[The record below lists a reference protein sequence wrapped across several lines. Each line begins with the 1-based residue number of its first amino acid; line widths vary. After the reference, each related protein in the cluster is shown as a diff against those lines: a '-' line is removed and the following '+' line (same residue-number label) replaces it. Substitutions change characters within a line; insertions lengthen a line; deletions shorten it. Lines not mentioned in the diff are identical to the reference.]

1 LAGIGLKM
9 KIGIVGGT
17 GKTGMQFA
25 RFFKSKG
32 YEVFISHYKF
42 SKARRIA
49 KNNGLKALT
58 NEELMKKCNV
68 VFFSVPISK
77 TEQIVKQLAPLANT
91 GTLLSDFTSLK
102 EMPIKAML
110 KYSNPK
116 IEVIGLHPMFG
127 PAMAIKGENIIV
139 VPGRGKKFIPWI
151 KQVFKGSKLIFSTGE
166 EHDKT
171 MTVVQCLVHFPSITT
186 AMAMKRLKLN
196 LAKVEKFSTPIYRER
211 IETIRRVLSQ
221 TPELYGDIEMYNS
234 HSKKAIDAFIQ
245 SNNEL
250 RAIIKGKR
258 RAKFADLYKELAD
271 YFKKS

>member
-1 LAGIGLKM
+1 
-9 KIGIVGGT
+9 
-17 GKTGMQFA
+17 
-25 RFFKSKG
+25 
-32 YEVFISHYKF
+32 
-42 SKARRIA
+42 
-49 KNNGLKALT
+49 
-58 NEELMKKCNV
+58 
-68 VFFSVPISK
+68 
-77 TEQIVKQLAPLANT
+77 
-91 GTLLSDFTSLK
+91 
-102 EMPIKAML
+102 
-110 KYSNPK
+110 
-116 IEVIGLHPMFG
+116 
-127 PAMAIKGENIIV
+127 
-139 VPGRGKKFIPWI
+139 
-151 KQVFKGSKLIFSTGE
+151 
-166 EHDKT
+166 